1 MQNTNF
7 KLKYYLMLVIDIF
20 DDFNCIEEAKNF
32 LEMALKSGVNI
43 IQFRDNKSNKFQE
56 KFDIINNL
64 KINFPKSKLIVNSD
78 IKLAKESLAD
88 GIHIKESNWNKE
100 IINIS
105 SDLIIGKSVHYNN
118 INIKNSNLTINPNYV
133 VFGTIFKSKT
143 HPEIHPIGVNKFTEL
158 KNIYKSPIIA
168 IGGINQSNTELV
180 INSGANG
187 VAIKSGIIKNKDPEK
202 AIIQIKKIL
211 LK

>member
-1 MQNTNF
+1 
-7 KLKYYLMLVIDIF
+7 MLVIDIF
-20 DDFNCIEEAKNF
+20 DDFNHIEEAKSF
-32 LEMALKSGVNI
+32 LEMSLKSGVNI

-56 KFDIINNL
+56 KFDMINNL

-88 GIHIKESNWNKE
+88 GIHIKESNWNKD
-100 IINIS
+100 IVDIS
-105 SDLIIGKSVHYNN
+105 NDLIIGKSVHYNN
-118 INIKNSNLTINPNYV
+118 IKNSKSNISPNYV
-133 VFGTIFKSKT
+133 IFGTIFKSKT
-143 HPEIHPIGVNKFTEL
+143 HPNIHPIGVNKFTEL
-158 KNIYKSPIIA
+158 NNIYKSPVIA
-168 IGGINQSNTELV
+168 IGGINESNTELV

-202 AIIQIKKIL
+202 TIIQIKKKL

>member
-1 MQNTNF
+1 MRNSNF

-20 DDFNCIEEAKNF
+20 DDFNHIDEAKSF
-32 LEMALKSGVNI
+32 LEMSLKSGVNI

-56 KFDIINNL
+56 KFDMINNL

-88 GIHIKESNWNKE
+88 GIHIKESNWNKD
-100 IINIS
+100 IVDIS
-105 SDLIIGKSVHYNN
+105 NDLIIGKSVHYNN
-118 INIKNSNLTINPNYV
+118 IKNSKSNISPNYV
-133 VFGTIFKSKT
+133 IFGTIFKSKT
-143 HPEIHPIGVNKFTEL
+143 HPNIHPIGVNKFTEL
-158 KNIYKSPIIA
+158 NNIYKSPVIA
-168 IGGINQSNTELV
+168 IGGINESNTELV

-202 AIIQIKKIL
+202 TIIQIKKIL

>member
-1 MQNTNF
+1 
-7 KLKYYLMLVIDIF
+7 MLVIDIF
-20 DDFNCIEEAKNF
+20 DDFNHIEEAKSF
-32 LEMALKSGVNI
+32 LEMSLKSGVNI

-56 KFDIINNL
+56 KFDMINNL

-88 GIHIKESNWNKE
+88 GIHIKESNWNKD
-100 IINIS
+100 IVDIS
-105 SDLIIGKSVHYNN
+105 NDLIIGKSVHYNN
-118 INIKNSNLTINPNYV
+118 IKNSKSNISPNYV
-133 VFGTIFKSKT
+133 IFGTIFKSKT
-143 HPEIHPIGVNKFTEL
+143 HPNIHPIGVNKFTEL
-158 KNIYKSPIIA
+158 NNIYKSPVIA
-168 IGGINQSNTELV
+168 IGGINESNTELV

-202 AIIQIKKIL
+202 TIIQIKKIL

>member
-1 MQNTNF
+1 MRNSNF

-20 DDFNCIEEAKNF
+20 DDFNHIEEAKSF
-32 LEMALKSGVNI
+32 LEMSLKSGINI

-56 KFDIINNL
+56 KFDMINNL

-88 GIHIKESNWNKE
+88 GIHIKESNWNKDSV
-100 IINIS
+100 NLS
-105 SDLIIGKSVHYNN
+105 KDFIIGKSVHYNN
-118 INIKNSNLTINPNYV
+118 IKNSKSNISPNYV
-133 VFGTIFKSKT
+133 IFGTIFKSKT
-143 HPEIHPIGVNKFTEL
+143 HPNIHPIGVNKFTEL
-158 KNIYKSPIIA
+158 NNIYKSPVIA
-168 IGGINQSNTELV
+168 IGGINESNTELV

-202 AIIQIKKIL
+202 TIIQIKKIL

>member
-1 MQNTNF
+1 MRNSNF

-20 DDFNCIEEAKNF
+20 DDFNHIEEAKTF
-32 LEMALKSGVNI
+32 LEMSLKSGVNI

-56 KFDIINNL
+56 KFDMINNL

-88 GIHIKESNWNKE
+88 GIHIKESNWNKD
-100 IINIS
+100 IVDIS
-105 SDLIIGKSVHYNN
+105 NDLIIGKSVHYNN
-118 INIKNSNLTINPNYV
+118 IKNSKSNISPNYV
-133 VFGTIFKSKT
+133 IFGTIFKSKT
-143 HPEIHPIGVNKFTEL
+143 HPNIHPIGVNKFTEL
-158 KNIYKSPIIA
+158 NNIYKSPVIA
-168 IGGINQSNTELV
+168 IGGINESNTELV

-202 AIIQIKKIL
+202 TIIQIKKIL

>member
-7 KLKYYLMLVIDIF
+7 KLNYYLMLVIDIF
-20 DDFNCIEEAKNF
+20 DDFNHIDEAKSF
-32 LEMALKSGVNI
+32 LEMSLKSGVNI

-56 KFDIINNL
+56 KFDMINNL

-88 GIHIKESNWNKE
+88 GIHIKESNWNKD
-100 IINIS
+100 IVDIS
-105 SDLIIGKSVHYNN
+105 NDLIIGKSVHYNN
-118 INIKNSNLTINPNYV
+118 IKNSKSNISPNYV
-133 VFGTIFKSKT
+133 IFGTIFKSKT
-143 HPEIHPIGVNKFTEL
+143 HPKIHPIGVNKFTEL
-158 KNIYKSPIIA
+158 KNIYKSPVIA
-168 IGGINQSNTELV
+168 IGGINEKNTELV
-180 INSGANG
+180 VNSGANG

>member
-1 MQNTNF
+1 
-7 KLKYYLMLVIDIF
+7 MLVIDIF
-20 DDFNCIEEAKNF
+20 DDFNHIDEAKSF
-32 LEMALKSGVNI
+32 LEMSLKSGVNI

-56 KFDIINNL
+56 KFDMINNL

-88 GIHIKESNWNKE
+88 GIHIKESNWNKD
-100 IINIS
+100 IVDIS
-105 SDLIIGKSVHYNN
+105 NDLIIGKSVHYNN
-118 INIKNSNLTINPNYV
+118 IKNSKSNISPNYV
-133 VFGTIFKSKT
+133 IFGTIFKSKT
-143 HPEIHPIGVNKFTEL
+143 HPNIHPIGVNKFTEL
-158 KNIYKSPIIA
+158 NNIYKSPVIA
-168 IGGINQSNTELV
+168 IGGINESNTELV

>member
-1 MQNTNF
+1 MRNSNF

-20 DDFNCIEEAKNF
+20 DDFNHIEEAKSF
-32 LEMALKSGVNI
+32 LEMSLKSGVNI

-56 KFDIINNL
+56 KFDMINNL
-64 KINFPKSKLIVNSD
+64 KINFPESKLIVNSD

-88 GIHIKESNWNKE
+88 GIHIKESNWNKD
-100 IINIS
+100 IVDIS
-105 SDLIIGKSVHYNN
+105 NDLIIGKSVHYNN
-118 INIKNSNLTINPNYV
+118 IKNSKSNISPNYV
-133 VFGTIFKSKT
+133 IFGTIFKSKT
-143 HPEIHPIGVNKFTEL
+143 HPNIHPIGVNKFTEL
-158 KNIYKSPIIA
+158 NNIYKSPVIA
-168 IGGINQSNTELV
+168 IGGINESNTELV

-202 AIIQIKKIL
+202 TIIQIKKIL

>member
-1 MQNTNF
+1 MLNTNF
-7 KLKYYLMLVIDIF
+7 KLNYYLMLVIDIF
-20 DDFNCIEEAKNF
+20 DDFNHIDEAKNF
-32 LEMALKSGVNI
+32 LEMSLKSGVNI

-56 KFDIINNL
+56 KFDMINNL

-88 GIHIKESNWNKE
+88 GIHIKESNWNKDSV
-100 IINIS
+100 NLS
-105 SDLIIGKSVHYNN
+105 KDFIIGKSVHYH
-118 INIKNSNLTINPNYV
+118 NIKNSKSTINPNYV
-133 VFGTIFKSKT
+133 IFGTIFKSKT
-143 HPEIHPIGVNKFTEL
+143 HPKIHPIGVNKFTEL
-158 KNIYKSPIIA
+158 KNIYKSPVIA
-168 IGGINQSNTELV
+168 IGGINEKNTELV
-180 INSGANG
+180 VNSGANG

>member
-1 MQNTNF
+1 
-7 KLKYYLMLVIDIF
+7 MLVIDIF
-20 DDFNCIEEAKNF
+20 DDFNHIEEAKSF
-32 LEMALKSGVNI
+32 LEKSLKSGVNI

-56 KFDIINNL
+56 KFDMINNL

-88 GIHIKESNWNKE
+88 GIHIKESNWNKD
-100 IINIS
+100 ILDIS
-105 SDLIIGKSVHYNN
+105 NDLIIGKSVHYNN
-118 INIKNSNLTINPNYV
+118 IKNSKSNISPNYV
-133 VFGTIFKSKT
+133 IFGTIFKSKT
-143 HPEIHPIGVNKFTEL
+143 HPNIHPIGVNKFTEL
-158 KNIYKSPIIA
+158 NNIYKSPVIA
-168 IGGINQSNTELV
+168 IGGINESNTELV

-202 AIIQIKKIL
+202 TIIQIKKIL

>member
-7 KLKYYLMLVIDIF
+7 KLNYYLMLVIDIF
-20 DDFNCIEEAKNF
+20 DDFNHIDEAKSF
-32 LEMALKSGVNI
+32 LEMSLKSGVNI

-56 KFDIINNL
+56 KFDMINNL

-88 GIHIKESNWNKE
+88 GIHIKESNWNKD
-100 IINIS
+100 IVDIS
-105 SDLIIGKSVHYNN
+105 NDLIIGKSVHYNN
-118 INIKNSNLTINPNYV
+118 IKNSKSNISPNYV
-133 VFGTIFKSKT
+133 IFGTIFKSKT
-143 HPEIHPIGVNKFTEL
+143 HPNIHPIGVNKFTEL
-158 KNIYKSPIIA
+158 NNIYKSPVIA
-168 IGGINQSNTELV
+168 IGGINESNTELV

-202 AIIQIKKIL
+202 TIIQIKKIL

>member
-1 MQNTNF
+1 
-7 KLKYYLMLVIDIF
+7 MLVIDIF
-20 DDFNCIEEAKNF
+20 DDFNHIEEAKSF
-32 LEMALKSGVNI
+32 LEMSLKSGVNI

-56 KFDIINNL
+56 KFDMINNL

-88 GIHIKESNWNKE
+88 GIHIKESNWNKD
-100 IINIS
+100 IVDIS
-105 SDLIIGKSVHYNN
+105 NDLIIGKSVHYNN
-118 INIKNSNLTINPNYV
+118 IKNSKSNISPNYV
-133 VFGTIFKSKT
+133 IFGTIFKSKT
-143 HPEIHPIGVNKFTEL
+143 HPNIHPIGINKFTEL
-158 KNIYKSPIIA
+158 NNIYKSPVIA
-168 IGGINQSNTELV
+168 IGGINESNTELV

-202 AIIQIKKIL
+202 TIIQIKKIL